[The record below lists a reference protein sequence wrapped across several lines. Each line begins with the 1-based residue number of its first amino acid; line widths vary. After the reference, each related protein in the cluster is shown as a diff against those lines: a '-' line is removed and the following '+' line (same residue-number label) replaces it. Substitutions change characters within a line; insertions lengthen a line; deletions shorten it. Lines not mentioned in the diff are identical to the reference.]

1 MIPMRYTTLQNFLW
15 RRSDISPLAVLN
27 HLYEALLPRT
37 NLLKWRLIHL
47 CSEFG
52 IQPLDMRALTNVAF
66 TALSCSDSAF
76 GAKMSQGAEV
86 TNLKA
91 AHKISESFRH
101 DFCQLPAPYFA

>member
-1 MIPMRYTTLQNFLW
+1 MRDTTLQNFLW
-15 RRSDISPLAVLN
+15 RRSDISPLTVLN
-27 HLYEALLPRT
+27 HLHEALLPRT
-37 NLLKWRLIHL
+37 NLLKWRQWRLLHL

-52 IQPLDMRALTNVAF
+52 IQPLDMSALTNVAF

-91 AHKISESFRH
+91 AHKISESFRR
-101 DFCQLPAPYFA
+101 DFCRLPAPCFA